1 MVALARSISKLDDAN
16 ERKNEKDD
24 QDCSKSPNWIVAST
38 SAVRPGRQR
47 ADHEEDKDD
56 KDNETHGRPRA
67 R

>member
-24 QDCSKSPNWIVAST
+24 QDCSKSPNWIVAPT

-47 ADHEEDKDD
+47 ADHEEDKD
-56 KDNETHGRPRA
+56 GQG
-67 R
+67 

>member
-16 ERKNEKDD
+16 ERKK
-24 QDCSKSPNWIVAST
+24 NWVVAPT
-38 SAVRPGRQR
+38 SAVRPGGQR

-56 KDNETHGRPRA
+56 KDNETHGRGRPRA